1 MIMETM
7 SYIFDFHTARAYE
20 QWTKRP
26 EIRKTE
32 ALELA
37 LMMDMIQ
44 PVRGK
49 TVLGVCCR
57 TGSVLVPFIE
67 KGLMVTGIDP
77 SPYMLDIAKRRFGN
91 RADFHRGFGEDLPF
105 EDNSFHY
112 VCLNIALEFSDD
124 YHKVMEEACRVAK
137 DKVYVG
143 LINRYSLNGYKRRS
157 QCIFSQEVLGN
168 LHYFSAGEIKRK
180 LCSLLGNVPVNSR
193 TIFHFPIIMLR
204 ILHRIEISTLMQYCP
219 FGAYAGITATLLTR
233 FNTRPL
239 VIEYQPAAGTARPVP
254 G

>member
-1 MIMETM
+1 MIMGVM

-20 QWTKRP
+20 QWAKRP
-26 EIRKTE
+26 EIRRTE
-32 ALELA
+32 ALEHA

-49 TVLGVCCR
+49 TVLGVGCR

-67 KGLMVTGIDP
+67 KGLMVTGLDP
-77 SPYMLDIAKRRFGN
+77 SPYMLDIAQKKFGDK
-91 RADFHRGFGEDLPF
+91 ADLHRGFGEDLPF

-124 YHKVMEEACRVAK
+124 YQKVVEEACRVAK
-137 DKVYVG
+137 DRVYVG

-157 QCIFSQEVLGN
+157 QCIFSQEVIGN
-168 LHYFSAGEIKRK
+168 LHYFSVGEIKRK
-180 LCSLLGNVPVNSR
+180 LCTLLGTVPVNSR
-193 TIFHFPIIMLR
+193 TIFHFPIFMLR
-204 ILHRIEISTLMQYCP
+204 VLHRIEISSLMQYCP
-219 FGAYAGITATLLTR
+219 FGAYAGITATLVTS
-233 FNTRPL
+233 FSTRPL
-239 VIEYQPAAGTARPVP
+239 VIEYQPAGNASPVP